1 MTKRPK
7 KSPSRSIKRRL
18 NGASV
23 EINSATPI
31 YVQLVMHF
39 RHQITSGKWRIGQ
52 IIPAMEEL
60 AADFN
65 VTAATIR
72 QAIGFLQRE
81 GLLSSRRGRG
91 TEVVA
96 VPKARLWEEV
106 LPSSW
111 EALLET
117 SDHIAG
123 DFIDLARPTRLP
135 ELPRSERGNLAPNYQ
150 VIRRLL
156 RWDGMPF
163 LVGMSYI
170 DRRIVDEIGASAF
183 QGASGYRAIEASK
196 RFNATHG
203 QQTLTLVTADA
214 EIAYLLEIPLYAP
227 IVNIFR
233 WIYDENDTLIYQ
245 SEGLFR
251 ADFAQVARRLK

>member
-1 MTKRPK
+1 VKKHTR
-7 KSPSRSIKRRL
+7 KSPARTIKRHL
-18 NGASV
+18 NGAAV
-23 EINSATPI
+23 EISSATPI
-31 YVQLVMHF
+31 YVQLIMHF
-39 RHQITSGKWRIGQ
+39 RHQISSGKWKINQ

-60 AADFN
+60 AQEFN

-111 EALLET
+111 DELLET

-135 ELPRSERGNLAPNYQ
+135 DLPQSERGNLAPNYQ

-156 RWDGMPF
+156 RWDGLPF

-170 DRRIVDEIGASAF
+170 DRRIIDEIGSAAF
-183 QGASGYRAIEASK
+183 QGASGYRAIETSK

-214 EIAYLLEIPLYAP
+214 EIAFLLEIPLNAP
-227 IVNIFR
+227 IVNVFR
-233 WIYDENDTLIYQ
+233 WIYDDNDTLIYQ

-251 ADFAQVARRLK
+251 ADFAQVARQLK